1 MSARPSHSGEPPHP
15 CPSTCTSYPRGYR
28 LGAVLP
34 FEFKDNK
41 DTFGESVNSDG
52 SHNFALYMQNG
63 RIKDYETL
71 NKAGLVDGLFSVP
84 HGSEP
89 LQVKSFVAEVC
100 DFAMANGSHP
110 TDRSAGRSPMHWV
123 LTNNQNLIISH
134 VPAQHVGEVKSIL
147 DKYKIRCE
155 PTEVR
160 YPTTCTIFQQDG
172 PNHLGLC

>member
-89 LQVKSFVAEVC
+89 LQVNM
-100 DFAMANGSHP
+100 DFP
-110 TDRSAGRSPMHWV
+110 PKTWP
-123 LTNNQNLIISH
+123 
-134 VPAQHVGEVKSIL
+134 
-147 DKYKIRCE
+147 
-155 PTEVR
+155 
-160 YPTTCTIFQQDG
+160 
-172 PNHLGLC
+172 